1 MHFEMDLGDI
11 RNKIKYPQNIY
22 PGSKN
27 ISTYDVNENIL
38 NVITISYKNILIECY
53 FQFTNGY
60 KIYCPE
66 PEIGLCFQIMLSFM
80 NKYISLIFQII
91 LNHN

>member
-38 NVITISYKNILIECY
+38 NVI
-53 FQFTNGY
+53 QFHIR
-60 KIYCPE
+60 IY
-66 PEIGLCFQIMLSFM
+66 
-80 NKYISLIFQII
+80 
-91 LNHN
+91 